1 MSNLRK
7 AEKAKK
13 STWIPSGGDGI
24 GLWKGRRVYY
34 ANGKRQSG
42 LTIRNPITDSVANV
56 TKGLLIGGAKTVYG
70 ATKNTSNALLGM
82 LSPWNLAAM
91 GRTKRNIK
99 AIEDLS
105 IKKPR
110 VKSQAEVNNE
120 NAKIIMKNKPDEYFG
135 TKIPSEKTINADG
148 ASNKKK
154 LVITQEQIHKALRN
168 SGE

>member
-13 STWIPSGGDGI
+13 STWIPSGGTGI

-34 ANGKRQSG
+34 AGGKLQSG
-42 LTIRNPITDSVANV
+42 LTIRNPITDSVTNV
-56 TKGLLIGGAKTVYG
+56 TKELLISGAKTAYG

-110 VKSQAEVNNE
+110 VKSEAEVNNE

-135 TKIPSEKTINADG
+135 TKIPKEKTINADDLPPKG
-148 ASNKKK
+148 KEKLIINK
-154 LVITQEQIHKALRN
+154 L
-168 SGE
+168 SGIGVD

>member
-13 STWIPSGGDGI
+13 STWIPSGGTGI

-34 ANGKRQSG
+34 GGGKRQSG
-42 LTIRNPITDSVANV
+42 LTIRNPITDSVTNV
-56 TKGLLIGGAKTVYG
+56 TKELLISGAKTAYG

-110 VKSQAEVNNE
+110 VKSEAEVNNE

-135 TKIPSEKTINADG
+135 TKIPKEKTINADDLPPKG
-148 ASNKKK
+148 KEKLIINK
-154 LVITQEQIHKALRN
+154 L
-168 SGE
+168 SGIGVD